1 MALGALNETPLRWGD
16 LSGWLDEVTLES
28 ALVEVARWLGI
39 VLALYVIV
47 VAALVLLSELAALVH
62 AVPAAR
68 LLQGAARAFAVPAL
82 RRRLATASTATAITV
97 SALSVQGGIGLAAS
111 PATAE
116 LTMDAPATP
125 AGEAALPEAFLPEG
139 VSPADVAGFDLVA
152 PTEATPAP
160 PTEVT
165 ALVED
170 GDTMWGRITAHY
182 GWCDAVLIELV
193 ATASGIEDP
202 NVIYTGQTLVFPA
215 LDSPTAAPPTPVA
228 AGESTWSL
236 HSIVAGDTLWD
247 ILDSHYGFVSADLVW
262 AIAAYNG
269 LADPSDVPIGT
280 VITLPP
286 LDAAGVPIPETVHPT
301 PVAEHEVVPA
311 PAPAAPPSV
320 PMIETGPSQETVEEV
335 EAPSAS
341 TANTAEVAP
350 VPRPVGSSS
359 TTDPPAATAPVV
371 TDDEESSTA
380 PWLVG
385 ISSALVLAS
394 GLLAAYR
401 RLRRRQATAG
411 ANAWRLMPSGESA
424 RLHRALV
431 RASDVSLVRWAG
443 QEISGV
449 LFDLGRPVAGPV
461 AVELSDLTGIELLW
475 DAPML
480 DAPVPWEATPGG
492 WSWRLLY
499 DPAAEVPEAS
509 LPAAIPGLVT
519 FGRRHDAQ
527 VLVDLEAFGVVSLDG
542 DVRAAEDVLR
552 SIVLE
557 LGAGDEL
564 SDAWVSTVGIGVD
577 GVEQLG
583 RVQARTPEAALDHAR
598 GIVAD
603 ERRLMDD
610 AGVADTFVLRAS
622 GPATGREV
630 TVIVVRAEGCEV
642 LAELAA
648 LATPRSGLVV
658 VALGPVDEARLRA
671 VVAADGTV
679 ELEPLGVVVEGVG
692 VSREVA
698 SVAAVLLDD
707 AAELIDPEDLSEPVD
722 LTGPLAGAD
731 DERDVAESH
740 EETVESATPSVVDEV
755 DALYGPDGLDLEA
768 AGDLL
773 AGVDDEEW
781 EAPSPALLVRVFGA
795 PRLDPSPPD
804 LPRQERM
811 VVAYVAAVGGEAS
824 PSKVRDAVW
833 HGRSVSD
840 KRFTNLVGKLRS
852 LLGPEIVPGRASR
865 DRSRPD
871 GVAPLRLQ
879 HTMTDLDVFNVLAA
893 RAGTLPSSES
903 LPMLLDAL
911 ELVTGEPFD
920 DIACEWPNISQ
931 LRWQASQAVETVVL
945 HAVDLALAAD
955 DLVAAR
961 RAVIRG
967 LVGLPGNE
975 MLYRARMRIEAHAG
989 NHAGVRS
996 VYAELVSV
1004 LQDLGGGPHDS
1015 GDPSP
1020 ATRQLFEQ
1028 LVERSSS

>member
-1 MALGALNETPLRWGD
+1 
-16 LSGWLDEVTLES
+16 
-28 ALVEVARWLGI
+28 
-39 VLALYVIV
+39 
-47 VAALVLLSELAALVH
+47 
-62 AVPAAR
+62 
-68 LLQGAARAFAVPAL
+68 
-82 RRRLATASTATAITV
+82 
-97 SALSVQGGIGLAAS
+97 
-111 PATAE
+111 
-116 LTMDAPATP
+116 
-125 AGEAALPEAFLPEG
+125 
-139 VSPADVAGFDLVA
+139 
-152 PTEATPAP
+152 
-160 PTEVT
+160 
-165 ALVED
+165 
-170 GDTMWGRITAHY
+170 MWGRITAHY

-215 LDSPTAAPPTPVA
+215 LDGPTAAPPTPVA

-247 ILDSHYGFVSADLVW
+247 ILESHYGFVSADLVW

-269 LADPSDVPIGT
+269 LADPSDIPIGT
-280 VITLPP
+280 IITLPP
-286 LDAAGVPIPETVHPT
+286 LDAAGVPIPETVPA
-301 PVAEHEVVPA
+301 PVAEPEVVPA
-311 PAPAAPPSV
+311 PAPAVPPSV

-350 VPRPVGSSS
+350 APLPVPVGSSS

-371 TDDEESSTA
+371 TDDEEGSTA

-431 RASDVSLVRWAG
+431 SASDVSLVRWAG

-499 DPAAEVPEAS
+499 DPAAEVPEAA

-722 LTGPLAGAD
+722 LTGPLAGGD
-731 DERDVAESH
+731 DERDVAES
-740 EETVESATPSVVDEV
+740 PR
-755 DALYGPDGLDLEA
+755 GDGRIRHAERR
-768 AGDLL
+768 GR
-773 AGVDDEEW
+773 GGC
-781 EAPSPALLVRVFGA
+781 PVRA
-795 PRLDPSPPD
+795 
-804 LPRQERM
+804 
-811 VVAYVAAVGGEAS
+811 
-824 PSKVRDAVW
+824 
-833 HGRSVSD
+833 
-840 KRFTNLVGKLRS
+840 
-852 LLGPEIVPGRASR
+852 
-865 DRSRPD
+865 
-871 GVAPLRLQ
+871 
-879 HTMTDLDVFNVLAA
+879 
-893 RAGTLPSSES
+893 
-903 LPMLLDAL
+903 
-911 ELVTGEPFD
+911 
-920 DIACEWPNISQ
+920 
-931 LRWQASQAVETVVL
+931 
-945 HAVDLALAAD
+945 
-955 DLVAAR
+955 
-961 RAVIRG
+961 
-967 LVGLPGNE
+967 
-975 MLYRARMRIEAHAG
+975 
-989 NHAGVRS
+989 
-996 VYAELVSV
+996 
-1004 LQDLGGGPHDS
+1004 
-1015 GDPSP
+1015 
-1020 ATRQLFEQ
+1020 
-1028 LVERSSS
+1028 

>member
-1 MALGALNETPLRWGD
+1 MVD
-16 LSGWLDEVTLES
+16 D
-28 ALVEVARWLGI
+28 
-39 VLALYVIV
+39 
-47 VAALVLLSELAALVH
+47 
-62 AVPAAR
+62 
-68 LLQGAARAFAVPAL
+68 
-82 RRRLATASTATAITV
+82 
-97 SALSVQGGIGLAAS
+97 
-111 PATAE
+111 
-116 LTMDAPATP
+116 
-125 AGEAALPEAFLPEG
+125 
-139 VSPADVAGFDLVA
+139 
-152 PTEATPAP
+152 
-160 PTEVT
+160 
-165 ALVED
+165 ED
-170 GDTMWGRITAHY
+170 G
-182 GWCDAVLIELV
+182 
-193 ATASGIEDP
+193 
-202 NVIYTGQTLVFPA
+202 
-215 LDSPTAAPPTPVA
+215 
-228 AGESTWSL
+228 
-236 HSIVAGDTLWD
+236 
-247 ILDSHYGFVSADLVW
+247 
-262 AIAAYNG
+262 
-269 LADPSDVPIGT
+269 
-280 VITLPP
+280 
-286 LDAAGVPIPETVHPT
+286 
-301 PVAEHEVVPA
+301 
-311 PAPAAPPSV
+311 
-320 PMIETGPSQETVEEV
+320 
-335 EAPSAS
+335 
-341 TANTAEVAP
+341 
-350 VPRPVGSSS
+350 
-359 TTDPPAATAPVV
+359 
-371 TDDEESSTA
+371 STA

-411 ANAWRLMPSGESA
+411 AKAWRLMPSGESA

-431 RASDVSLVRWAG
+431 SASDVSLVRWAG

-449 LFDLGRPVAGPV
+449 LFGLGRPVAGPV

-480 DAPVPWEATPGG
+480 DAPAPWEATVDG

-499 DPAAEVPEAS
+499 DAAAEVPEAA

-519 FGRRHDAQ
+519 FGRRDDAQ
-527 VLVDLEAFGVVSLDG
+527 VLIDLEAFGVVSLEGDG
-542 DVRAAEDVLR
+542 RAAEDVLR

-564 SDAWVSTVGIGVD
+564 SDAWVSTVGVGVD

-610 AGVADTFVLRAS
+610 AGVADTFVLRTS

-630 TVIVVRAEGCEV
+630 TVIVVRAEDCEV
-642 LAELAA
+642 LDELVE

-658 VALGPVDEARLRA
+658 VALGPVDEAGLRA

-679 ELEPLGVVVEGVG
+679 ELDPLGVVVEGVG

-707 AAELIDPEDLSEPVD
+707 AAESDRPGGPERADRPDRAIDQRRRRPRRRGGVPAETAE
-722 LTGPLAGAD
+722 AGTT
-731 DERDVAESH
+731 S
-740 EETVESATPSVVDEV
+740 SVVDEV

-773 AGVDDEEW
+773 AGLDDEDW
-781 EAPSPALLVRVFGA
+781 EQPSPALLVRVFGA

-865 DRSRPD
+865 DQSRPD
-871 GVAPLRLQ
+871 GVAPLRLLN
-879 HTMTDLDVFNVLAA
+879 TMTDLEVFNVLAA
-893 RAGTLPSSES
+893 RAGTLPSSEA

-920 DIACEWPNISQ
+920 DIACEWPNITQ
-931 LRWQASQAVETVVL
+931 LRWQASQAVET
-945 HAVDLALAAD
+945 DRP
-955 DLVAAR
+955 AR
-961 RAVIRG
+961 RRSG
-967 LVGLPGNE
+967 VG
-975 MLYRARMRIEAHAG
+975 RR
-989 NHAGVRS
+989 
-996 VYAELVSV
+996 
-1004 LQDLGGGPHDS
+1004 
-1015 GDPSP
+1015 
-1020 ATRQLFEQ
+1020 
-1028 LVERSSS
+1028 